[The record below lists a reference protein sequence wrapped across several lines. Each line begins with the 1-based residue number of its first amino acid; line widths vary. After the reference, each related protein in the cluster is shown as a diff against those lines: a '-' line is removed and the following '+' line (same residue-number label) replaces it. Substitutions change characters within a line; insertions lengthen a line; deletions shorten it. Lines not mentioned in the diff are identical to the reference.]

1 MSKTITLTKS
11 RIKQIVKEEVHKFLN
26 EEGEDSQ
33 ISKEI
38 DDTISSAT
46 TNIDTLVSNV
56 SSALTKLKD
65 NPEVLKLI
73 PELTDAAEQLIAAFN
88 EVKSNT

>member
-26 EEGEDSQ
+26 EEGEESQ
-33 ISKEI
+33 ISKQI

-46 TNIDTLVSNV
+46 TNLDTLVSNI
-56 SSALTKLKD
+56 SSALTNLED
-65 NPEVLKLI
+65 NPEVLDLI
-73 PELTDAAEQLIAAFN
+73 PDLKDAVEQLITTFN
-88 EVKSNT
+88 EIKSNT